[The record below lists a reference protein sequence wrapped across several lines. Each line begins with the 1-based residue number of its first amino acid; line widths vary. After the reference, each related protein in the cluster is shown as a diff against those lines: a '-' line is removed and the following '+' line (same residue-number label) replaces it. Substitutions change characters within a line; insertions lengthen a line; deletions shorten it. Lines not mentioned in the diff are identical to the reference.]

1 MGDLYSSRKG
11 KHCIIYIRVSS
22 ERQIQGYSLEGQKRY
37 LKEWCEFEGMT
48 VIKIYVEP
56 GKGRGL
62 AGGGLRAGGVSGDA
76 FRYSSG
82 ADSCGLCC
90 CL

>member
-56 GKGRGL
+56 ENPYQGGRC
-62 AGGGLRAGGVSGDA
+62 
-76 FRYSSG
+76 FRR
-82 ADSCGLCC
+82 CFQI
-90 CL
+90 